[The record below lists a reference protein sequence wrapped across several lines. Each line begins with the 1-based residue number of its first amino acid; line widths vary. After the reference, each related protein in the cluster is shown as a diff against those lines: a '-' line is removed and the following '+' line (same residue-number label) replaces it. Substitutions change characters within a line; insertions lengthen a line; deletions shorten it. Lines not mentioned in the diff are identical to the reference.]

1 MGPKILSRKAVK
13 QKYTKLSEAKWD
25 CIFDTERQNSRL
37 HACRAPNDETRT
49 IYYDR
54 AKLEVWLIEEGH
66 YNEHDFGATD
76 RLNSILRM
84 PFRQHLMIG

>member
-1 MGPKILSRKAVK
+1 MRAARRM
-13 QKYTKLSEAKWD
+13 TK
-25 CIFDTERQNSRL
+25 
-37 HACRAPNDETRT
+37 
-49 IYYDR
+49 
-54 AKLEVWLIEEGH
+54 EGH